1 MQNRT
6 WSFESE
12 RLKKGART
20 TLLLVIALAAL
31 AVWKPTWQWFPIGL
45 VFLLLLALC
54 VAIAPV
60 RRQLFPGHP
69 VVPWS
74 LLVATSWLFVIHSY
88 YVELRRQ
95 RSERLELLGV
105 QLWARRLRRRCLQH
119 GEHRPM
125 IGGHALVDLAF
136 GHAQVQG
143 LVAMGQRV
151 LPRGEPVELHIHR
164 LHAVQRGSRVRQPV
178 LCRLRYL

>member
-1 MQNRT
+1 MSNGT
-6 WSFESE
+6 WSFEAQ
-12 RLKKGART
+12 RQKKAALI
-20 TLLLVIALAAL
+20 TLLLVIELAAH
-31 AVWKPTWQWFPIGL
+31 AIWKPTWQWFPIGL

-60 RRQLFPGHP
+60 RRRIFPGHP

-105 QLWARRLRRRCLQH
+105 QLPGSPTRAFTVGVDDSVDVRLER
-119 GEHRPM
+119 
-125 IGGHALVDLAF
+125 
-136 GHAQVQG
+136 AQE
-143 LVAMGQRV
+143 R
-151 LPRGEPVELHIHR
+151 
-164 LHAVQRGSRVRQPV
+164 
-178 LCRLRYL
+178 